1 VHFGGCKVIIGV
13 HFRRHAPQNAFF
25 PLLSHEKTSL
35 HSWSRSLQEEL
46 RYQTILQKG
55 PGKALVESSAGEH
68 MHRHA
73 RNQASAARP
82 PIRLHLSDEEER
94 AHSHASTPTKEMRG
108 IDGEHQSGVHM
119 TCTKKMR
126 DRGSPP
132 ALLPE
137 LAELPALEAPVDALL
152 YEGES
157 AGVRDTTITAMSGMN
172 KARTHPPCWRPPTLQ
187 C

>member
-1 VHFGGCKVIIGV
+1 MRSRNRDKYTEHFFHFTFAPKFFGGVHFGGCKVLIGV

-25 PLLSHEKTSL
+25 PLLSREKTYL
-35 HSWSRSLQEEL
+35 HFWSRLLQEEL

-94 AHSHASTPTKEMRG
+94 AHSNASTPTKEMRG
-108 IDGEHQSGVHM
+108 IEGIRSKLAWPLTGEEFTIAKASGTSLQRQHVPVLDGE
-119 TCTKKMR
+119 
-126 DRGSPP
+126 
-132 ALLPE
+132 
-137 LAELPALEAPVDALL
+137 
-152 YEGES
+152 
-157 AGVRDTTITAMSGMN
+157 
-172 KARTHPPCWRPPTLQ
+172 
-187 C
+187 